1 MTSVDIQSLF
11 HNLLVQDA
19 VFNMEADGN
28 NGSNDSVNRK
38 PASAQN
44 EMLPVILALQSSFAH
59 MKLCHNSVVDL
70 TRFVGM
76 YTYSFTFASACL
88 YIWVVVSY
96 W

>member
-1 MTSVDIQSLF
+1 MTSFDTQSLF

-19 VFNMEADGN
+19 VFNMEADGS
-28 NGSNDSVNRK
+28 NGSNDSGNRK
-38 PASAQN
+38 PAAQN

-76 YTYSFTFASACL
+76 IHYN
-88 YIWVVVSY
+88 
-96 W
+96 

>member
-1 MTSVDIQSLF
+1 MTSVDTQSLF

-19 VFNMEADGN
+19 VFNMEADSN
-28 NGSNDSVNRK
+28 NGSNDSGNRI

-76 YTYSFTFASACL
+76 RQYTGTLAS
-88 YIWVVVSY
+88 V
-96 W
+96 